1 MGGSPP
7 GELCC
12 VIMGTLQGGGA
23 LGGGLESMGGAGSVT
38 GTAENGCGAGVVKPV
53 VWTVLKE
60 VECQRGRV
68 LPTFVT
74 VAGLVGLLGSTMVD
88 GPA

>member
-1 MGGSPP
+1 MDAGSP
-7 GELCC
+7 GELCH
-12 VIMGTLQGGGA
+12 VIMGTLQEGGGW
-23 LGGGLESMGGAGSVT
+23 ESMGGAGSVT

-53 VWTVLKE
+53 VWTVPKE

-74 VAGLVGLLGSTMVD
+74 VAGLVSVLGHAMVD
-88 GPA
+88 GPAL